1 MWVCDA
7 KTHIARQVKRFIRYF
22 EWYSNISFKTINIRH
37 SYFKCILRL
46 LKWWTI
52 EVFEGK
58 LSIMSKGITIPS
70 IKEEESLKKSL
81 PSKQNLFE
89 EGEHPLK

>member
-1 MWVCDA
+1 
-7 KTHIARQVKRFIRYF
+7 
-22 EWYSNISFKTINIRH
+22 
-37 SYFKCILRL
+37 
-46 LKWWTI
+46 
-52 EVFEGK
+52 
-58 LSIMSKGITIPS
+58 MSKGITIPS